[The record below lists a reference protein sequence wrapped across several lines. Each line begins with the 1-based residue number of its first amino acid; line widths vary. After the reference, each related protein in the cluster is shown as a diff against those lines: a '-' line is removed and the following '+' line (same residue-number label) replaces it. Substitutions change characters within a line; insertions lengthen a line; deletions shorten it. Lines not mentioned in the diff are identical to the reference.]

1 MAIYY
6 FDGNIIGRSS
16 GRSSVGAAAYRAG
29 EKLRSVAH
37 AAYQSGNELREGEG
51 GQGEIV
57 HDYTRKGGVVHSEII
72 LPEGAPEEYKD
83 RQTLWNAVEKR
94 ERRKDAQLAREF
106 IVGLQR
112 EFNLQ
117 EQIEVMRDYVKESFV
132 DKGMIADV
140 AIHDKGDG
148 NPHAHIMLTF
158 RDVTP
163 DGFGLKNTTWNE
175 SRLFL
180 EWRKNWAEV
189 NNRVFE
195 RKGLEERIDH
205 RSYAEQGLDRE
216 PMIHLGYEAA
226 ALERQGIKTQRGN
239 HNREIQRRNER
250 RAIEGAVSE
259 ARNQKPE
266 YALPHAANLNSPAE
280 GVASGVRNQKS
291 EYALPHAANAEREVK
306 KEPEQHETVKTEQ
319 RTEELLKIAQEVQ
332 LEKELQRIR
341 QTENLACREAIT
353 TSECGVTKLTSK
365 TTWHIE
371 KLLEPAP
378 ESPFVSELEKQ
389 LKAEKATQYIEKT
402 QSPRDAVKTAQYM
415 NELKETYI
423 ALEAEKI
430 SLMEQHNKDKYE
442 IPRLEYR
449 AELMEEHAK
458 NIETLQGRAAQLQK
472 TRQNL
477 NFLQRTKK
485 QETDAQIA
493 QATQDL
499 ERAHDFFSNRFH
511 IDPTQSPAEL
521 NRLQQEI
528 RTKQDELNTKQILVQ
543 AIRKKQAALE
553 LAYHTQKLLNETRP
567 DQAQI
572 TQLLEQMHNPPESVR
587 DRLLHEQID
596 RRLNNITDYSFE
608 KVINNLPPY
617 QAHILTTIREQAKER
632 DRLIDAKREPDRTI
646 ERSR

>member
-37 AAYQSGNELREGEG
+37 AAYQSGNELRDGE
-51 GQGEIV
+51 GEIV

-83 RQTLWNAVEKR
+83 RETLWNAVEKR

-117 EQIEVMRDYVKESFV
+117 EQINVLREYVKESFV
-132 DKGMIADV
+132 DKGMIADFS
-140 AIHDKGDG
+140 IHDKKDG

-163 DGFGLKNTTWNE
+163 DGFGLKNTTWNA

-189 NNRVFE
+189 NNRMFE
-195 RKGLEERIDH
+195 RKGLDERIDH

-259 ARNQKPE
+259 AQNQE
-266 YALPHAANLNSPAE
+266 
-280 GVASGVRNQKS
+280 S
-291 EYALPHAANAEREVK
+291 EYAPHHAVNLEREAK

-319 RTEELLKIAQEVQ
+319 HTEELLKIAQEVQ
-332 LEKELQRIR
+332 LEKELQKIR
-341 QTENLACREAIT
+341 EVQ
-353 TSECGVTKLTSK
+353 K

-371 KLLEPAP
+371 KPLEPAP

-389 LKAEKATQYIEKT
+389 LKVEKATQYIEKS

-415 NELKETYI
+415 NGLKETYV
-423 ALEAEKI
+423 ALEKEKI
-430 SLMEQHNKDKYE
+430 PLMEQHNKDKYE
-442 IPRLEYR
+442 IPKLEYR

-458 NIETLQGRAAQLQK
+458 NIETLQSRVAQLQK

-477 NFLQRTKK
+477 SFLQRTKK

-493 QATQDL
+493 QATQEL
-499 ERAHDFFSNRFH
+499 ERAQDFFANRFH

-528 RTKQDELNTKQILVQ
+528 RTKQDDLNTKQILVQ
-543 AIRKKQAALE
+543 AIRKKQASSE

-567 DQAQI
+567 DREQI
-572 TQLLEQMHNPPESVR
+572 SQLLEQTRHPPASLR

-596 RRLNNITDYSFE
+596 RRLNTITDYSFE

-617 QAHILTTIREQAKER
+617 QAHILTSIREQAKEHQR
-632 DRLIDAKREPDRTI
+632 QIERERERNRTI
-646 ERSR
+646 DRSR